1 MTRGNQRE
9 IDRKR
14 AANRKDDK
22 DKSKAGDITKKK
34 EKFKF
39 LFFSIIFLKY

>member
-14 AANRKDDK
+14 AQARKDGKKSPNK
-22 DKSKAGDITKKK
+22 DFAKKK
-34 EKFKF
+34 EK
-39 LFFSIIFLKY
+39 

>member
-14 AANRKDDK
+14 ALARGDGKEK
-22 DKSKAGDITKKK
+22 DKKTNGEIIQKK
-34 EKFKF
+34 EK
-39 LFFSIIFLKY
+39 Y

>member
-14 AANRKDDK
+14 AQNRNEVK
-22 DKSKAGDITKKK
+22 DKKTGAEVKTKK
-34 EKFKF
+34 EK
-39 LFFSIIFLKY
+39 